1 MRAGWSRFGYSS
13 TTTVDAR
20 TPSGV
25 GPCSGA
31 VSVTSVASTG
41 APASGRWRHRDAL
54 TDHRRR
60 RRPPLAERLRQL
72 RRRRPAGPPREAR
85 AHATSST
92 SPRLAP
98 PSCSTTRRVSRRSAR
113 PSTGSSEAPPE
124 LRRLRL
130 VFEVFLRERA
140 HALGRVD
147 QQAAR
152 LIAVGLATAL
162 CRRFHLVTLT
172 IRVLEL
178 RRCNDWAQLQNRV
191 TGPLN
196 RSVSC
201 EGPLAELAPRYEVG
215 TSRPDSL
222 RPPPARFEAR
232 G

>member
-1 MRAGWSRFGYSS
+1 M
-13 TTTVDAR
+13 AR
-20 TPSGV
+20 GQA
-25 GPCSGA
+25 A
-31 VSVTSVASTG
+31 V
-41 APASGRWRHRDAL
+41 L
-54 TDHRRR
+54 
-60 RRPPLAERLRQL
+60 
-72 RRRRPAGPPREAR
+72 
-85 AHATSST
+85 
-92 SPRLAP
+92 
-98 PSCSTTRRVSRRSAR
+98 
-113 PSTGSSEAPPE
+113 
-124 LRRLRL
+124 
-130 VFEVFLRERA
+130 LRERA

-201 EGPLAELAPRYEVG
+201 EGPLAELAPRYQVG

-222 RPPPARFEAR
+222 RPPPGRFEAR